1 MPNARICKPFQQLNF
16 WMGIPIRH
24 KIILVVFLLILLP
37 MTLAGIY
44 FHWSISYMLTKNA
57 NENLSR
63 LIHQTNDIIENSF
76 QIIDNTSLHFL
87 SNKAVR
93 NWSVEDVTLGDD
105 FYKKFLNKSEI
116 EEDLKY
122 SLMFNNAWNI
132 SLLSTAYVFFD
143 ADNFI
148 SVLKSQPNIE
158 QTNRNNLSVYQTV
171 SDSKVRGKEILP
183 PTASD
188 PTVYFTRI
196 VSNIDIPKQRL
207 VLIFGTSEAD
217 LSAKYAELVSF
228 PGSMAYIIDSQGF
241 VYSSSDKQLL
251 GRQVQPSILELKDSP
266 SASEINLDGRKYLF
280 ASQSIGDTGLT
291 FIVGIPRKQILSKL
305 SDSIR
310 NYIWMIVLIAS
321 VSTAAGILF
330 SLRFT
335 RFIRDLF
342 HSFNKVKM
350 GDYNTAMPTYKDIE
364 LNLLSGTF
372 NKMTSEIKHL
382 IGQVYE
388 KQLLVKESEIK
399 FLQSQMNPH
408 FLFNTLITIGYKARL
423 SKDETVYKM
432 VTAMTELLQAGI
444 YSGGSDMITIRQE
457 LEFIRFY
464 LYLQK
469 ERFDDKIEYA
479 IEVEDESI
487 LDLMLPKLSIE
498 PLVEN
503 AIVHGLEKKVGKGAL
518 AVCIRKEDDSIYFE
532 ITDNGL
538 GFESDDLDW
547 NRCESALSRKPGHN
561 NIGLINTHK
570 RIKMIYGDAYGIHI
584 ESRIDQGSKVTVR
597 IPADRGESS
606 YV

>member
-1 MPNARICKPFQQLNF
+1 MPNIRNCKPFQYLNVLAS
-16 WMGIPIRH
+16 IPIRH
-24 KIILVVFLLILLP
+24 KIVAAVFLLILLP
-37 MTLAGIY
+37 MTLAGFY

-57 NENLSR
+57 NENLSQ
-63 LIHQTNDIIENSF
+63 LIHQTNDNIENSF

-93 NWSVEDVTLGDD
+93 TWSVEDVSLGDD

-158 QTNRNNLSVYQTV
+158 QTNQHNLSVYRTV
-171 SDSKVRGKEILP
+171 SKNKVRGKEILP
-183 PTASD
+183 PSAGD
-188 PTVYFTRI
+188 PTLYFTRI
-196 VSNIDIPKQRL
+196 VSNIDIPTQRL

-217 LSAKYAELVSF
+217 LSAKYAELIGF
-228 PGSMAYIIDSQGF
+228 PGSMAYIIDNRGF
-241 VYSSSDKQLL
+241 VYSSSDKRQLGL
-251 GRQVQPSILELKDSP
+251 QVEPSILQLKDSTTVNDV
-266 SASEINLDGRKYLF
+266 SLDGQKYIF
-280 ASQSIGDTGLT
+280 ASQSIGGTGLT
-291 FIVGIPRKQILSKL
+291 FIVGIPKKQILAKL

-310 NYIWMIVLIAS
+310 NYVWIIVLIAS
-321 VSTAAGILF
+321 VSTAAGILV

-342 HSFNKVKM
+342 HSFNKVKQ
-350 GDYNTAMPTYKDIE
+350 GDYNTVMPSYKDVE

-372 NKMTSEIKHL
+372 NKMTGEIKHL
-382 IGQVYE
+382 IGEVYE
-388 KQLLVKESEIK
+388 KQLLVKVSEIK

-444 YSGGSDMITIRQE
+444 YSGGTDMIPIRQE

-464 LYLQK
+464 LYIQK
-469 ERFDDKIEYA
+469 ERFDDKFDYA

-487 LDLMLPKLSIE
+487 LDLRLPKLSIE

-503 AIVHGLEKKVGKGAL
+503 AIVHGLEKKVGKGTL
-518 AVCIRKEDDSIYFE
+518 TLRIRREGDTIYFE

-538 GFESDDLDW
+538 GFESGLMDKDH
-547 NRCESALSRKPGHN
+547 ALSAGKKKTGHHH
-561 NIGLINTHK
+561 IGLNNTNK
-570 RIKMIYGDAYGIHI
+570 RIKLIYGDAYGIDI
-584 ESRIDQGSKVTVR
+584 ESRRNLGSKVTVR
-597 IPADRGESS
+597 IPADRGETS